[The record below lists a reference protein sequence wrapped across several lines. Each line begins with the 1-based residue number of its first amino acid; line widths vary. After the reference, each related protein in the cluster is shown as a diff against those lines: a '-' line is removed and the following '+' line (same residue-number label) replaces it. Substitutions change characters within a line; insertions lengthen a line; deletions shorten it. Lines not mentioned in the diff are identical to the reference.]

1 MLSRM
6 RDVQQQQ
13 ARLEEAFDKIE
24 ETILPCIAMMLD
36 TLLEVI
42 DLAQVEASVRHA
54 ARADV
59 VMTPRFGPGNWRD
72 FHLADLFL
80 EAGRRVAE
88 EQLPALRA
96 LARPQNH

>member
-1 MLSRM
+1 
-6 RDVQQQQ
+6 
-13 ARLEEAFDKIE
+13 
-24 ETILPCIAMMLD
+24 MLD

-96 LARPQNH
+96 LARPQNL